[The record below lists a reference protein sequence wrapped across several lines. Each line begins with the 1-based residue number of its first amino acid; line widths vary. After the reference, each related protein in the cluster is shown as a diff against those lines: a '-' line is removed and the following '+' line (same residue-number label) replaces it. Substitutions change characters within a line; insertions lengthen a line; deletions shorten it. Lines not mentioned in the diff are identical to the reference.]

1 MIHYAVVNSPYARK
15 CRVVALEKG
24 LADPGLTP
32 PSGDPWTADRAFVAA
47 NPLAKVPTL
56 VTDDGLAIF
65 DSPVICDYLDSLAP
79 EPWLH
84 PTDAG
89 RWVVL
94 TRAALADGI
103 MDAAVA
109 ARGESLR
116 ADGERSDAQI
126 TKLLAVI
133 GRGLDRL
140 EAEIEA
146 FSGVVRIDAI
156 AIACALGYLDLRFP
170 QLDWRQGRPA
180 LAAWEAVFAERP
192 SMRATRPQA

>member
-32 PSGDPWTADRAFVAA
+32 PRGDPWTSDRTFLEA

-79 EPWLH
+79 EPRLH

-89 RWVVL
+89 RWAVL

-116 ADGERSDAQI
+116 PDGERSAAQI
-126 TKLLAVI
+126 AKLMALI

-146 FSGVVRIDAI
+146 LGNVVRIDTI
-156 AIACALGYLDLRFP
+156 AIGCALGYLDLRFP
-170 QLDWRQGRPA
+170 QLAWREGRPA
-180 LAAWEAVFAERP
+180 LAAWEAVFAARP

>member
-32 PSGDPWTADRAFVAA
+32 PAADPWTADRTFLAA

-79 EPWLH
+79 EPRLH

-89 RWVVL
+89 RWAVL

-116 ADGERSDAQI
+116 RDGERSDAQI
-126 TKLLAVI
+126 AKLLAVI
-133 GRGLDRL
+133 DRGLDRL
-140 EAEIEA
+140 EAEIGA
-146 FSGVVRIDAI
+146 FRDVVRIDAI

-170 QLDWRQGRPA
+170 QLAWRERRPA
-180 LAAWEAVFAERP
+180 LAAWEAVFAERA